1 MSDDDD
7 ALLPAVPEGVKAL
20 QQLEGM
26 RREQA
31 RAMVQLS
38 EMVRWYGK
46 KAKRFRE
53 MVLWERTLP
62 EHSQRKNKTLT
73 PVEAEK
79 DDPPEIDLL
88 IKHRQHHDRLERTV
102 KNLEGV
108 LENPGPMDPK
118 DYADACKTLG
128 RLADRML
135 GHLKEIG
142 VILSNVGRESAT
154 RENNMARMATEVARL
169 NALNAQHNDRMAMVY
184 DEQDPDRMTNADLNK
199 ILADA
204 EAKKDAE

>member
-1 MSDDDD
+1 MDD
-7 ALLPAVPEGVKAL
+7 ADADAVPAVPEGVRSL

-26 RREQA
+26 RREQG
-31 RAMVQLS
+31 RAMAQLS

-62 EHSQRKNKTLT
+62 EHSQRKNKNLAAME
-73 PVEAEK
+73 PER

-88 IKHRQHHDRLERTV
+88 VRHRRHHDRLERAV
-102 KNLEGV
+102 DSLEKI
-108 LENPGPMDPK
+108 LDNPTSMEPK
-118 DYADACKTLG
+118 DYADACKTLD
-128 RLADRML
+128 RLAARML

-142 VILSNVGRESAT
+142 EILSNVGRESAT

-169 NALNAQHNDRMAMVY
+169 NALNAQHNDRMALVY

-204 EAKKDAE
+204 EAKKAAE